1 MIMYVEGRE
10 VSVDAKQGSTLLDLL
25 LTVQESQWKD
35 NKNICEVVVDG
46 EAINPLTEETLQAI
60 VYENQKVE
68 IELTDKRPAPSLK
81 GTIAEAI
88 QYLEGLPLALEKLAE
103 QIRLSPSASAFEELK
118 QSLESMGFIL
128 TLLNLV
134 KVDKHLSSAIKE
146 QIESLLSEIND
157 VLLELNE
164 AQEKEDLTLL
174 SDLIEYDMPDN
185 VQKIVDIFRNF
196 LENR

>member
-1 MIMYVEGRE
+1 MYVEGRE

>member
-1 MIMYVEGRE
+1 MMYVEGRE
-10 VSVDAKQGSTLLDLL
+10 VSVDAEQGSTLLDLL

-68 IELTDKRPAPSLK
+68 IKLTDKKPAPSLK